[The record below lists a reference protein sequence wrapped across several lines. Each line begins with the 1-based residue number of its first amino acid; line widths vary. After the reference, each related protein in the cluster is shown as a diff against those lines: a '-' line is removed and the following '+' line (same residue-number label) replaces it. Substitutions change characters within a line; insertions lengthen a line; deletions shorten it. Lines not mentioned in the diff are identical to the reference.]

1 MIKKLIKLMISK
13 FTGFSNDQN
22 IDRTELHSTIPIRVG
37 KHTYGTEWMKVLV
50 WSNHEKAKIEIGR
63 YCSISFNLRLFFGGN
78 HNYDWISTYP
88 FGHTTST
95 KNDFQP
101 IKGHP
106 KEVGSII
113 IGNDVWIGRDV
124 TIMDGV
130 KISDGTIIAANSHV
144 VKSTEP
150 YSIVGGN
157 PAKLIKKRFS
167 EETINNL
174 MTMKWWNWSDEK
186 IKENYKKLCD
196 SPSNFKFDGE

>member
-1 MIKKLIKLMISK
+1 MIKNLFELIISK
-13 FTGFSNDQN
+13 FKRYSHDQS
-22 IDRTELHSTIPIRVG
+22 IDRIEFHSRIPIRVG
-37 KHTYGTEWMKVLV
+37 KHTYGTKWMNVLV
-50 WSNHEKAKIEIGR
+50 WSNHENAKIEIGR

-78 HNYDWISTYP
+78 HNYDWITTYP
-88 FGHTTST
+88 FGHTDST

-106 KEVGSII
+106 KKVSSII

-150 YSIVGGN
+150 YSIIGGN

-167 EETINNL
+167 DETIEEL
-174 MTMKWWNWSDEK
+174 MIIKWWDWSDEK
-186 IKENYKKLCD
+186 IKKNYKNLCT
-196 SPSNFKFDGE
+196 SPHNFKFKNE